1 MTKGSTMFESH
12 NGTNGEILLIG
23 RLDISQ
29 VEALREALKPVE
41 ASCELNFSG
50 VDYISSAC
58 LGVLLGVQRRLVEKG
73 QSLTLTH
80 MSRPMKELFTI
91 AGFTQVFI
99 IK

>member
-1 MTKGSTMFESH
+1 MFESRI
-12 NGTNGEILLIG
+12 GANGEIILIG
-23 RLDISQ
+23 RLDVSQ
-29 VEALREALKPVE
+29 VDRLREALRPVE
-41 ASCELNFSG
+41 TSCELNFDA
-50 VDYISSAC
+50 VQYISSAC

-80 MSRPMKELFTI
+80 MSPPIRELFTI